1 MKVIIAAAG
10 TAGHINPGLAIA
22 NKIKEKNKD
31 AQIMFIG
38 TDRGLENDLVP
49 RSGYELKT
57 IDAYGFSKS
66 ISITNIKHM
75 IKTMHGF
82 SQAKK
87 IVEEFKPDLVIGT
100 GGYIC
105 GAVITA
111 ASKKKIPT
119 VLHESNAYPGLAI
132 RMLAKKVDT
141 ILVGFEEAKPY
152 LNKAKKIVVTG
163 TPTKMKGIKLTEE
176 QKNQIKLSL
185 NLNIDLPI
193 VLVFGGSQ
201 GARVINNAMSDIIKN
216 KKYNGYQIIWAA
228 GPEQYKIIK
237 EEFSK
242 EQIDI
247 NNINGVKIVPYIY
260 NMEEIMNVSD
270 IIVARSGAMT
280 LTEIALVGKPAIF
293 IPLPSMSANRQEDN
307 ARVFEKEGA
316 AKVILNNELNGEVL
330 QKAIN
335 SMIKDKN
342 KLIEMG
348 ENAKKLAIYNV
359 EDRIYEEIEKCLK

>member
-1 MKVIIAAAG
+1 
-10 TAGHINPGLAIA
+10 
-22 NKIKEKNKD
+22 
-31 AQIMFIG
+31 
-38 TDRGLENDLVP
+38 
-49 RSGYELKT
+49 
-57 IDAYGFSKS
+57 
-66 ISITNIKHM
+66 
-75 IKTMHGF
+75 
-82 SQAKK
+82 
-87 IVEEFKPDLVIGT
+87 
-100 GGYIC
+100 
-105 GAVITA
+105 
-111 ASKKKIPT
+111 
-119 VLHESNAYPGLAI
+119 
-132 RMLAKKVDT
+132 
-141 ILVGFEEAKPY
+141 
-152 LNKAKKIVVTG
+152 
-163 TPTKMKGIKLTEE
+163 
-176 QKNQIKLSL
+176 
-185 NLNIDLPI
+185 
-193 VLVFGGSQ
+193 
-201 GARVINNAMSDIIKN
+201 MSDIIKN

-247 NNINGVKIVPYIY
+247 DNINGVKIVPYIY

>member
-1 MKVIIAAAG
+1 
-10 TAGHINPGLAIA
+10 
-22 NKIKEKNKD
+22 
-31 AQIMFIG
+31 MFIG

-141 ILVGFEEAKPY
+141 I
-152 LNKAKKIVVTG
+152 
-163 TPTKMKGIKLTEE
+163 
-176 QKNQIKLSL
+176 
-185 NLNIDLPI
+185 
-193 VLVFGGSQ
+193 
-201 GARVINNAMSDIIKN
+201 
-216 KKYNGYQIIWAA
+216 IWAA

-247 NNINGVKIVPYIY
+247 DNINGVKIVPYIY